1 MLPASSS
8 GDGFYA
14 LNAFHLRAG
23 QQPPQLFPDAV
34 YTYGALE
41 SLRQVDDDVRQNL
54 CTPSQVR
61 VFAIWTEPLPAV
73 AVRDRG
79 GTDEGGDHHDDNGGA
94 HNDRGDPPADAAEES
109 ETVGDS
115 AETDMGHGS
124 VVPHPDRA
132 SVESAIPRVQV
143 PAPQRMNSMK
153 GYHRCWPVPRRC
165 ICWQASQPTRPWR
178 PHEQRHGALSVIW
191 LRLSCNERRGKS
203 SSSTHPRA
211 KASQEHLRVGT
222 DAIIDN
228 FKPLFLAP
236 AASAEFIFYPRC
248 KASPNLK
255 GCQSS
260 ETGL

>member
-23 QQPPQLFPDAV
+23 QQPHQLFPDAV

-109 ETVGDS
+109 ETAGDS

-143 PAPQRMNSMK
+143 PAPQRRELHEGLSQVLARAAEVHMLAGLTADQALTAARTEAWSFIRDMAPIELQRAKRQKFVQHASK
-153 GYHRCWPVPRRC
+153 GKG
-165 ICWQASQPTRPWR
+165 QP
-178 PHEQRHGALSVIW
+178 GA
-191 LRLSCNERRGKS
+191 S
-203 SSSTHPRA
+203 SSW
-211 KASQEHLRVGT
+211 
-222 DAIIDN
+222 
-228 FKPLFLAP
+228 
-236 AASAEFIFYPRC
+236 Y
-248 KASPNLK
+248 
-255 GCQSS
+255 
-260 ETGL
+260 